1 MNYINHYN
9 LGMKVIKHRDKA
21 MTVSIPG
28 RLATYIDFLKGR
40 EQEIAYVPP
49 GYEHRP
55 DLLSYLFYGSVT
67 KDWLLMMVNNIVDP
81 FQGFNVGDRI
91 LIPKI

>member
-1 MNYINHYN
+1 
-9 LGMKVIKHRDKA
+9 